1 VTAWL
6 RRGAAAASL
15 AGERGDLWPPA
26 TLASLVYLGWLPL
39 LAVVAPP
46 NGNDLEYFGV
56 SLITSGAYP
65 WNVVALCVAA
75 VAGFVLLLLAA
86 AVAELALAGL
96 LRRRPTRAASRTAL
110 SGLAVLLL
118 ATLPVIVAAAALVS
132 GIVAVAPGVYISPD
146 VQTPVLLRLAGA
158 LLPHLAGVALAILAG
173 QVFGGLALRLAIH
186 DAGHDTAGAIR
197 LALRRIARDPWGPF
211 GVALVGWL
219 KDLVLLAG
227 SYAALRALW
236 APVADRMSGGPLTR
250 PETLLLLVGFVG
262 IWLGILALGGALHAW
277 ISAWWHAELSPAGT
291 PAVAAPLPTTQPDPM

>member
-86 AVAELALAGL
+86 AVAEIALAGL

-158 LLPHLAGVALAILAG
+158 LLPHLAGVALHREAHGPLGRGERLLEQAHQG
-173 QVFGGLALRLAIH
+173 PHDVVERDHLTRRPRQRLVDDRDRADPPLRLGQCA
-186 DAGHDTAGAIR
+186 TR
-197 LALRRIARDPWGPF
+197 F
-211 GVALVGWL
+211 GCAQ
-219 KDLVLLAG
+219 A
-227 SYAALRALW
+227 AALQA
-236 APVADRMSGGPLTR
+236 
-250 PETLLLLVGFVG
+250 
-262 IWLGILALGGALHAW
+262 
-277 ISAWWHAELSPAGT
+277 
-291 PAVAAPLPTTQPDPM
+291 QQ